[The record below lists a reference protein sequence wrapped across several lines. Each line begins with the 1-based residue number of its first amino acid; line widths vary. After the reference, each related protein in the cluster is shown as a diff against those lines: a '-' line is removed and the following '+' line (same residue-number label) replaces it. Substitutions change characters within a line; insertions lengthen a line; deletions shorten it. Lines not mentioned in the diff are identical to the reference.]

1 MSMILTPKIKSLI
14 KAIVVVSMLVVAFNL
29 LLPSITSEEF
39 KLFTK
44 NLGVFAPLIVI
55 LYTVASHVFAPIAG
69 SPGIVL
75 SMAIFGIY
83 QTVFYLYIASLI
95 SAVINFW
102 ISRRYGRKWVSKFVG
117 NSTMSEIDEFTKSEG
132 KEVLWIARLFGF
144 TLFELISYAY
154 GLTNMKFKDY
164 MIITT
169 LGNIPSSLMML
180 FLFRNTDF
188 ESTQGLYI
196 WLGSLIVTGSIF
208 AYFIKKYI
216 KKAKTPNN

>member
-1 MSMILTPKIKSLI
+1 MVLISKFKSLI
-14 KAIVVVSMLVVAFNL
+14 KAIVVVSILLIAFNV

-39 KLFTK
+39 KLFVK
-44 NLGVFAPLIVI
+44 SLGIFAPLIVI
-55 LYTVASHVFAPIAG
+55 LYTIASHVFAPVAG

-83 QTVFYLYIASLI
+83 QTVFYLYIATLI

-102 ISRRYGRKWVSKFVG
+102 ISRKYGRKWVSKFVG
-117 NSTMSEIDEFTKSEG
+117 SATINEIDEFTKSEG

-169 LGNIPSSLMML
+169 FGSIPSSLMIL

-216 KKAKTPNN
+216 KRAKTPNN